1 MKRFKQ
7 ILAMALAT
15 CALFAVGC
23 KRNNE
28 NVEMN
33 GDAEAL
39 ETNMLPSYE
48 GGIHELN
55 YAETSDFLV
64 KDNKTEY
71 AILIPATMSAE
82 TKFAAEE
89 LQTLFREATQCTMTI
104 VKDDEVDE
112 YSSSKKYIS
121 LGNTAYA
128 AAVEVKPT
136 AELERYGYSI
146 KTVDKSI
153 FINANTDIGV
163 TFGVYGFLQLQFNFD
178 CFSDQ
183 YYIIDKQK
191 DAKLL
196 NFAVRNVPDLGG
208 IMKPTQF
215 QDGVALRRM
224 GCIEKQDLWIQQSTV
239 SVHSALRE
247 LPLDAYFAEHSKWY
261 DATKTQICYTAR
273 GDEDE
278 RNALIQAVADKVID
292 GCKKSDALKWVYT
305 FGQMDKKVW
314 CTCGPCTQSKV
325 KYGSNCA
332 VQIKFI
338 NEVAKKVEEWMET
351 EEGKPYARDFT
362 IRYLVY
368 HETVEAPVK
377 YDDATGKYVPID
389 ESVIP
394 AKHTMPQLAP
404 LDMDH
409 LCDVE
414 SQCNKGWMKRFEM
427 WHGLLE
433 QSETEIA
440 AFTYYQNY
448 TSSLLY
454 FDSYTNMQ
462 NMYKVYAGFNVGWFY
477 EEGSASAI
485 GGTKWDALKGYLVT
499 KLAWN
504 VNLDIETLTEK
515 FFQHYFG
522 DAGDE
527 MYDIFLA
534 TRAAWGK
541 TRADICDP
549 RSKYANL
556 LEHPECYP
564 EDLAVNSLAKI
575 EKGLSNIAYLKKI
588 DSAKYE
594 TFYKN
599 IVCERISYEYMLI
612 HFYGE
617 KYAPDYI
624 DALKL
629 QTKRDVELNEVTGY
643 IEKSGIA
650 TLWEEWGI

>member
-1 MKRFKQ
+1 MKGLKQ
-7 ILAMALAT
+7 ILAMALAACT
-15 CALFAVGC
+15 LFAVSC
-23 KRNNE
+23 KKNNE
-28 NVEMN
+28 N
-33 GDAEAL
+33 L
-39 ETNMLPSYE
+39 ETNGEAETLEANVLPPYE

-55 YAETSDFLV
+55 YTQTSDFLV

-71 AILIPATMSAE
+71 AILVPGDMSAE

-89 LQTLFREATQCTMTI
+89 LQQLFNEATHCTMKI
-104 VKDDEVDE
+104 VKDDTVDA
-112 YSSSKKYIS
+112 YSADKKYIS
-121 LGNTAYA
+121 LGDTKYA
-128 AAVEVKPT
+128 AAVNAKPT
-136 AELERYGYSI
+136 EELEKYGYSI

-183 YYIIDKQK
+183 YYVIDEQK
-191 DAKLL
+191 DSNLL
-196 NFAVRNVPDLGG
+196 DFAVRNVPDLGG
-208 IMKPTQF
+208 IMRPTQF

-224 GCIEKQDLWIQQSTV
+224 GCIEKQDLWIPQTTV

-247 LPLDAYFAEHSKWY
+247 LPLDTYFETHPKWY
-261 DATKTQICYTAR
+261 DATKSQICYTAR
-273 GDEDE
+273 GDKDE
-278 RNALIQAVADKVID
+278 RDALLQAVADRVIN
-292 GCKKSDALKWVYT
+292 GCKQSDSSKWVYT

-314 CTCGPCTQSKV
+314 CTCGPCKDSKM

-332 VQIKFI
+332 VQIQFI
-338 NEVAKKVEEWMET
+338 NEVAKKVEDWMET

-368 HETVEAPVK
+368 HETIEPPVK
-377 YDDATGKYVPID
+377 YDEAAGKYVPVD
-389 ESVIP
+389 ETVIP

-404 LDMDH
+404 LDLDH
-409 LCDVE
+409 LCDID
-414 SQCNKGWMKRFEM
+414 SKCNEGWMKRFEM
-427 WHGLLE
+427 WRALLDQTE
-433 QSETEIA
+433 AEIA

-448 TSSLLY
+448 TSKLLY

-462 NMYKVYAGFNVGWFY
+462 NMYKVYADFNVGWFY
-477 EEGSASAI
+477 EEGSAEAI

-504 VNLDIETLTEK
+504 VNLDIETLTEN
-515 FFQHYFG
+515 FFAHYFG

-527 MYDIFLA
+527 MYDIFRA

-541 TRADICDP
+541 TRADVCDP
-549 RSKYANL
+549 RSKYVDL
-556 LEHPECYP
+556 VQQPECYP

-575 EKGLSNIAYLKKI
+575 EKGLADIAYLKKL
-588 DSAKYE
+588 DTEKYE

-599 IVCERISYEYMLI
+599 IVCERISYEYMLV

-617 KYAPDYI
+617 KYDPDYI
-624 DALKL
+624 HALKL

>member
-1 MKRFKQ
+1 MKKIKN
-7 ILAMALAT
+7 ILAIALAT
-15 CALFAVGC
+15 CSFFAAGC
-23 KRNNE
+23 DKNSL
-28 NVEMN
+28 NVKPN
-33 GDAEAL
+33 GEIETLAANIVPDYEA
-39 ETNMLPSYE
+39 
-48 GGIHELN
+48 GIHEMN
-55 YAETSDFLV
+55 YTKTNDFLV

-71 AILIPATMSAE
+71 AILVPATMSAE

-89 LQTLFREATQCTMTI
+89 LQQLFKEATQSDMQI
-104 VKDDEVDE
+104 VKDDAVGA
-112 YSSSKKYIS
+112 YSADKKYIS
-121 LGNTAYA
+121 LGDTTYA
-128 AAVEVKPT
+128 TAVEAKPT

-146 KTVDKSI
+146 KTIDKSI

-191 DAKLL
+191 DAPLL
-196 NFAVRNVPDLGG
+196 DFAVCNVPDLGG
-208 IMKPTQF
+208 IMKPTQY

-224 GCIEKQDLWIQQSTV
+224 GCIEKSDLWMSQTTV

-247 LPLDAYFAEHSKWY
+247 LPLETYFEEHPKWY
-261 DATKTQICYTAR
+261 DSTKAQICYTTR

-278 RNALIQAVADKVID
+278 RNALIEAVADRVIK
-292 GCKKSDALKWVYT
+292 GCKESDASKWVYT

-314 CTCGPCTQSKV
+314 CTCASCAQSKA

-338 NEVAKKVEEWMET
+338 NEVAKKVEDWMET
-351 EEGKPYARDFT
+351 EEGKPYAREFT

-377 YDDATGKYVPID
+377 YDEETGKYVPID
-389 ESVIP
+389 ETVIP
-394 AKHTMPQLAP
+394 AEHTMPQLAP

-409 LCDVE
+409 LCDVD
-414 SQCNKGWMKRFEM
+414 SRCNEGWMKRFEM
-427 WHGLLE
+427 WKGLLE
-433 QSETEIA
+433 HSDTEIA

-448 TSSLLY
+448 TSKLLY

-462 NMYKVYAGFNVGWFY
+462 NMYKVYAQFNVGWFY
-477 EEGSASAI
+477 EEGSTAAI

-504 VNLDIETLTEK
+504 VNLNIETLTEK

-527 MYDIFLA
+527 MYDVFLA

-541 TRADICDP
+541 PRADVCDP

-556 LEHPECYP
+556 VLLPECYP
-564 EDLAVNSLAKI
+564 EELAVNSLEKI
-575 EKGLSNIAYLKKI
+575 EKGLSDIAYLKKLAP
-588 DSAKYE
+588 AKYE

-599 IVCERISYEYMLI
+599 IVSERISYEYMLI

-617 KYAPDYI
+617 RYNPDYI
-624 DALKL
+624 YALKL
-629 QTKRDVELNEVTGY
+629 QTKRDAELNEVTGY
-643 IEKSGIA
+643 IEKSGIE
-650 TLWEEWGI
+650 TLWDEWGI